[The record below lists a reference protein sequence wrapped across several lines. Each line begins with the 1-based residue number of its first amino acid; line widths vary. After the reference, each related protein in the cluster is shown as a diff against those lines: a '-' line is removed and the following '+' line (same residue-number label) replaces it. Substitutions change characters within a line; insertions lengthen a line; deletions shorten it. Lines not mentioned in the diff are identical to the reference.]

1 MTQSPY
7 LPSDGGQ
14 QPQTGEWASTG
25 SPAPANQADFDPAA
39 PYGQFD
45 EPVTDPL
52 VASTATDELYAPVD
66 TGTSSSTSEAKQTAQ
81 ATAGTAKSEASD
93 LKDTA
98 VDKGQ
103 QVAGVAK
110 EQAGAVKDTAVDKG
124 QQVVDVAKEQAA
136 AVTTE
141 ASNHAKDLLSQG
153 RDELS
158 SQLVTQQQ
166 RLSTLAHSFADELG
180 SMGSSADNPGP
191 LSGLAKQGSRTVSE
205 LANRLENSQPSD
217 LLNDVRNF
225 ARRRPVA
232 FLTGAALAGIVVGR
246 LSRSLASEAHD
257 NKVAAETPTLPASTG
272 TYAAGSG
279 YGAGSYSTGGYETGA
294 YAAAGTYVTDAP
306 SYATDA
312 PVGGY
317 DETVGYDDT
326 VSYVEPGRGDIT
338 R

>member
-52 VASTATDELYAPVD
+52 VGSTATDELYAPVD
-66 TGTSSSTSEAKQTAQ
+66 TGSSSSTSEAKQTAQ
-81 ATAGTAKSEASD
+81 ATANAAKSEASD

-110 EQAGAVKDTAVDKG
+110 EQASAVKDTAVDKG
-124 QQVVDVAKEQAA
+124 QQVVEVAKEQAA
-136 AVTTE
+136 AVTAE

-153 RDELS
+153 RDELG

-166 RLSTLAHSFADELG
+166 RLGSLVHSFAEELG

-191 LSGLAKQGSRTVSE
+191 LSGLAKQGSRTVGE
-205 LANRLENSQPSD
+205 LAHRLENSEPSD

-225 ARRRPVA
+225 ARRRPVV
-232 FLTGAALAGIVVGR
+232 FLTGAALAGILVGR

-257 NKVAAETPTLPASTG
+257 NKVAAETPALPASTG
-272 TYAAGSG
+272 T

-294 YAAAGTYVTDAP
+294 YAAAGTYATDAP
-306 SYATDA
+306 TYAADA

-326 VSYVEPGRGDIT
+326 VTYVEPGRGDIT

>member
-14 QPQTGEWASTG
+14 EPQTGEWASTG
-25 SPAPANQADFDPAA
+25 SPAPTQADFDPAA

-52 VASTATDELYAPVD
+52 VVSTATEELYVPVETD
-66 TGTSSSTSEAKQTAQ
+66 TTSGSSAKETAQ
-81 ATAGTAKSEASD
+81 ATAGAAKDEASD

-98 VDKGQ
+98 VDRGQ

-110 EQAGAVKDTAVDKG
+110 EQASAVKDTAVDKG

-136 AVTTE
+136 AVTSE
-141 ASNHAKDLLSQG
+141 ATNHAKDLLEQG
-153 RDELS
+153 RGEVA

-166 RLSTLAHSFADELG
+166 RLGSLVHSFAEELG

-191 LSGLAKQGSRTVSE
+191 LSGLAKQGSRTVGE
-205 LANRLENSQPSD
+205 LAHRLENSEPAD
-217 LLNDVRNF
+217 LLEDLRNF

-232 FLTGAALAGIVVGR
+232 FLTGAAVAGIVVGR

-257 NKVAAETPTLPASTG
+257 KKVAAETPALPASTG
-272 TYAAGSG
+272 TYATTTSG
-279 YGAGSYSTGGYETGA
+279 YDSGSYTTGGYETGT
-294 YAAAGTYVTDAP
+294 YATGAP
-306 SYATDA
+306 TYATDA
-312 PVGGY
+312 PVAGY
-317 DETVGYDDT
+317 TETVGYDDT
-326 VSYVEPGRGDIT
+326 VSYAEPGRGDIT